1 MTAARSAKFRLY
13 RWRKAST
20 PPPAPPALR
29 QNCRSSKSPAPART
43 ARRHHRFGHDPFR
56 KPENRSSPGQAL
68 SESCPKNTALSRPRG
83 FMPSEKLAAPSA
95 GRPLSPG
102 AVALMLMLCLSW
114 GFNQIAVKL
123 VLPDVPPML
132 QALTRSVGALPV
144 LLIIGWLRG
153 AKFFERDGT
162 LWAGLSAGIL
172 FGIEFVLIYRGLL
185 LTSASRAVVFLYTAP
200 VFVALGSYL
209 FLGERRRASQWG
221 GLGVSLAG
229 GALAMGVPQANVDAN
244 VLLGDL
250 LIVAGGAL
258 WAATTLLVKATA
270 LLRAPPENALGYE
283 VALSIPILGVAA
295 WISGETI
302 TRPPGP
308 LALSLMA
315 YQAIWVVGLTFL
327 LWFTLVKTYSAS
339 KLSAFTFITPL
350 FGVVASY
357 FIMHDT
363 LTPVFGAAAL
373 LVIAGL
379 YLVNRPNTSGPK
391 VVPDPNVPA

>member
-1 MTAARSAKFRLY
+1 
-13 RWRKAST
+13 
-20 PPPAPPALR
+20 
-29 QNCRSSKSPAPART
+29 
-43 ARRHHRFGHDPFR
+43 
-56 KPENRSSPGQAL
+56 
-68 SESCPKNTALSRPRG
+68 
-83 FMPSEKLAAPSA
+83 MPSKQMNPSA

-123 VLPDVPPML
+123 ALPDIPPML
-132 QALTRSVGALPV
+132 QALIRSLGALPV
-144 LLIIGWLRG
+144 LFLIARVRG
-153 AKFFERDGT
+153 VKMFERDGT
-162 LWAGLSAGIL
+162 LWPGLSAGII

-200 VFVALGSYL
+200 FFVALGSYV
-209 FLGERRRASQWG
+209 FLGERLRASQWG
-221 GLGVSLAG
+221 GLALSFAGV
-229 GALAMGVPQANVDAN
+229 ALAIGVPQANVDAS

-258 WAATTLLVKATA
+258 WAATTLIVKTTA
-270 LLRAPPENALGYE
+270 LLKAPAEKGLGYQ
-283 VALSIPILGVAA
+283 VALSIPILGFAA

-302 TRPPGP
+302 TRVPGP
-308 LALSLMA
+308 LALSLMV
-315 YQAIWVVGLTFL
+315 YQSVWVVGLTFL
-327 LWFTLVKTYSAS
+327 LWFGLVKTYSAS

-363 LTPVFGAAAL
+363 LTLAFGAAAL

-379 YLVNRPNTSGPK
+379 YLVNRPEAAAPK